1 MNKGR
6 RHEIRNMANG
16 DPMLDRNNNSKPKP
30 RINPAHT
37 IRPTLTKG
45 IVPYDTGK
53 VKIGIYYEPKPNYY
67 NHDQDWVQKAL
78 LGIET
83 TITTD
88 VVVFCLLYSV
98 LLYAVMGLITR
109 SFYE

>member
-1 MNKGR
+1 MNKSR

-16 DPMLDRNNNSKPKP
+16 DLMLDRNNNSKPKL
-30 RINPAHT
+30 RNDPAFV
-37 IRPTLTKG
+37 RQSSLTKG
-45 IVPYDTGK
+45 SVPYDTGK
-53 VKIGIYYEPKPNYY
+53 VKIGIYYEPKVNYY

-88 VVVFCLLYSV
+88 IVVFCT
-98 LLYAVMGLITR
+98 LYAVLIYAVLGLITR
-109 SFYE
+109 SYYE